1 MLDCVFVRTQRTH
14 GHTATGTGQNE
25 GVPFDGFL
33 CALARVARKKFLD
46 GGTGA
51 TASASGGDGEGK
63 ALAAALKRL
72 NEGYVFPR
80 AGYLEPEP
88 VPLDLVRP
96 SVLALFREQEPFL
109 QASVLVGSVSLR

>member
-1 MLDCVFVRTQRTH
+1 MLDCIFVRTQRTH

-33 CALARVARKKFLD
+33 CALARVARKKFI

-51 TASASGGDGEGK
+51 TASASGGAGEGK

-109 QASVLVGSVSLR
+109 QARFS

>member
-1 MLDCVFVRTQRTH
+1 MDDTSRT
-14 GHTATGTGQNE
+14 
-25 GVPFDGFL
+25 GFA
-33 CALARVARKKFLD
+33 ALAGEIGAVRALLR
-46 GGTGA
+46 GT
-51 TASASGGDGEGK
+51 TAMSKQQKRQYIDAPLSK
-63 ALAAALKRL
+63 AALKRL